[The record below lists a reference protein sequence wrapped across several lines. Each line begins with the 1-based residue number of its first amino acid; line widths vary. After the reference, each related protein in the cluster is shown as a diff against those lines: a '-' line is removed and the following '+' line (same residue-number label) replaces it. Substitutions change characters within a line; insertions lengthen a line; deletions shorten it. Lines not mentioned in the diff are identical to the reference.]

1 MRGPGLD
8 QALAALR
15 AGDTLVVLKLDRLAR
30 SVPDAREIADGLA
43 ARGIRLQLGSTVHD
57 PADRLPHP
65 RLSGGDV
72 MPTDLEPPRPV
83 LLKSQTRQANWRR
96 ANLPKYRAHLA
107 VRRALVS
114 GALEKQ
120 HCEVCGHTTV
130 DAHHDR
136 YDEPLNVRW
145 LCRRHHVR
153 LHQGGED
160 MFPLC
165 RPSRKAGS
173 HET

>member
-1 MRGPGLD
+1 M
-8 QALAALR
+8 
-15 AGDTLVVLKLDRLAR
+15 
-30 SVPDAREIADGLA
+30 SN
-43 ARGIRLQLGSTVHD
+43 D
-57 PADRLPHP
+57 PKPSRQ
-65 RLSGGDV
+65 
-72 MPTDLEPPRPV
+72 T

-96 ANLPKYRAHLA
+96 ANLPKYTAHLA
-107 VRRALVS
+107 VQRALVS

-120 HCEVCGHTTV
+120 GCEVCGSETV
-130 DAHHDR
+130 DAPHDR

-160 MFPLC
+160 MFPLS
-165 RPSRKAGS
+165 RPPRKERS